1 MYGITNLRTNTKI
14 ELDGEPYVVLEYQ
27 HAKMG
32 RGGAV
37 VRTKLRNLKT
47 GATLQKT
54 FQGNDKVKPASLQT
68 AQGQFLFRQGDA
80 LTFMDA
86 KTYEQHEVPAAT
98 LGKQA
103 GFLVEG
109 MTCELLLHGG
119 KQTDVI
125 GVELPIKTTF
135 EVTETDPGLKGDT
148 AQGGTKPAVIASGAK
163 VTVPLF
169 VQTGDKI
176 VVDTRTGA
184 YVERG

>member
-1 MYGITNLRTNTKI
+1 MLGITALKTNTKI
-14 ELDGEPYVVLEYQ
+14 ELDGDPYVVLEYQ

-37 VRTKLRNLKT
+37 VRTRLRNLKT

-68 AQGQFLFRQGDA
+68 AEGQFLFRQGDT

-86 KTYEQHEVPAAT
+86 KTYEQHGVRAAA

-103 GFLVEG
+103 GFLTEG
-109 MTCELLLHGG
+109 MNVQLLLHGD
-119 KQTDVI
+119 TVI
-125 GVELPIKTTF
+125 GVELPIKAAF

-148 AQGGTKPAVIASGAK
+148 AQGGTKPAVIAGGVT

-169 VQTGDKI
+169 VKVGDKV

>member
-1 MYGITNLRTNTKI
+1 MYGITDLKTNTKI
-14 ELDGEPYVVLEYQ
+14 ELDGDPYVVLEYQ

-47 GATLQKT
+47 GNTLQKT
-54 FQGNDKVKPASLQT
+54 FQGNDKVKPAALQT
-68 AQGQFLFRQGDA
+68 AKGQFLFRQGDT
-80 LTFMDA
+80 LTFMDT
-86 KTYEQHEVPAAT
+86 KTYEQHEVPGAT
-98 LGKQA
+98 IGKQA
-103 GFLVEG
+103 GFLAEG
-109 MTCELLLHGG
+109 MACDLLLHGG
-119 KQTDVI
+119 SVI
-125 GVELPIKTTF
+125 GVDLPIKSTF

-148 AQGGTKPAVIASGAK
+148 ATGGSKPAVISSGAT

-169 VQTGDKI
+169 VRVGDKI